1 MGEMKYII
9 IPLLCAG
16 ISQIFKCIIESLRTR
31 RFDLERLLDGA
42 GGMPSSHSALVASLT
57 TTIGINVGVNSPL
70 FAVCLV
76 FAFVVTYDAMGVR
89 YETGKQAEIINQLTE
104 SIKLK
109 EQVQRLKEKVGHKPA
124 EVLCGV
130 ILGVV
135 MAIILNRVM

>member
-1 MGEMKYII
+1 MKEMKYIL
-9 IPLLCAG
+9 IPLVCVCL
-16 ISQIFKCIIESLRTR
+16 SQVLKCIIESIRTK

-42 GGMPSSHSALVASLT
+42 GGMPSSHSALVSSLT
-57 TTIGINVGVNSPL
+57 TLVGTNLGVSSPL

-104 SIKLK
+104 SVKLK

-135 MAIILNRVM
+135 MTIILNRIV